1 MEKWKNNFTIQRLV
15 FRSAVTNFVQVSPA
29 VPRRP
34 SSSLGGGGGGGGG
47 GGLLL
52 PEDRGVDDGGGGRRR
67 GLHHSR
73 SMGGEG
79 GGEKA
84 SSLARD
90 SHPILKS
97 RSNCWAIL
105 QCRGAVTR
113 ESLCGKTI
121 VKRKGTEIMNLR
133 LHFYVCLLPVI
144 HELYFNNGAAVTE

>member
-1 MEKWKNNFTIQRLV
+1 MEGNWKQTMQCWETRSQVLWITPSTLLQHIQEFLDKAGV
-15 FRSAVTNFVQVSPA
+15 EYKAKLTESEQITLLFSVWCSDQTNLVQVSPA

-34 SSSLGGGGGGGGG
+34 ASSLGGGGGGG

-52 PEDRGVDDGGGGRRR
+52 PEDRGVDDGGGGGRRR

-84 SSLARD
+84 PSLARD

-105 QCRGAVTR
+105 QCR
-113 ESLCGKTI
+113 ESLCG
-121 VKRKGTEIMNLR
+121 
-133 LHFYVCLLPVI
+133 
-144 HELYFNNGAAVTE
+144 